1 MSHPLH
7 WPAKCMYSP
16 IGSTAGIS
24 LTQDLLPE
32 QSADILVL
40 GCGDPRN
47 ILFTLYSDLT
57 VANAPRKMDI
67 TCCDIEPA
75 ILARNILLFSLLEDG
90 TETTTLI
97 WDAFYHFK
105 INDRTASL
113 IEDQSRKI
121 YDWAEDIQSWRRSPY
136 GSFLKMVD
144 TRSLTELRRHWK
156 NYADFSS
163 RPIDR
168 RNQLL
173 KEQKELTETVAVKGD
188 SLPSSRSAGMLL
200 NVAVF
205 HMLEMFQG
213 YWQTGT
219 TSTEPSEVQ
228 NSTNLNPTF
237 CYSRSGE
244 TFNPHPGTFPQG
256 FHLVS
261 AFAPVAEDPV
271 GALPTTGSPAINKS
285 KQQFTAWCSAFRVAR
300 AANAITLR
308 FYCGDALAFCHA
320 LHELKS
326 TGNYF
331 PGLFSSAFRGT
342 QIILDELSASA
353 PSAPLTFDVIDTS
366 TLADHVGLL
375 NLLIA
380 APPLLKELPSS
391 QSVLYTNSQ
400 FRSEDGPIKSFLEHI
415 CTDIPTLSV
424 LLGISPRPYISTFS
438 AQSNIHEMIF
448 ANKNIL
454 SVSGVT
460 SDQGH
465 QYQER
470 ITWTNP
476 CSGDSHTSETFTAT
490 TFEAEDLAHLLLGM
504 YSKMFAL
511 ERSSHIVASVTP
523 SELELLSR
531 VTFNRESVAHLFKA
545 VQRRCYL
552 RNGTWDHVAKKF
564 LEICGTGDDC
574 PAEPSNYQDLCLQLH
589 LAGVF
594 TSETLRP
601 DWATK
606 SRLIPHSP
614 LFDGWESI
622 PPVVCVVLTVPRRR
636 LQIFGGEVEGV
647 NTLAM
652 QCRLITGNLDHDH
665 SSIHVIWGRCIKAR
679 DSDHMVIA
687 EDDCGLFGHS
697 NLLVTFWAS
706 ACLLDSPDVKV
717 DLRLKSTPESVI
729 ACGNILGVNLQVFST
744 SITDK
749 HHVTILRY
757 CPTVASEPLRYP
769 PSGQQPD
776 PPLPTWPGK
785 VCEAVVTKPAKR
797 HVDLLSVRFHITF
810 PEEQKSLLKGV
821 QVSAKQ
827 TSPCTMQLSIG
838 EHIHPIVFSY
848 PIQGR
853 NSRVRIARKS
863 QYVDII
869 VPVSKP
875 LDHSGYFLDPFPV
888 LGKHA
893 YTSWNIHNLNLDRL
907 PILETKTLSKL
918 YWVNPLC
925 AYQFSDSE
933 RVIRNGPRSERE
945 RPESALIYF
954 KDFIHS
960 IAMHIV
966 GEDIPLFYQ

>member
-1 MSHPLH
+1 
-7 WPAKCMYSP
+7 
-16 IGSTAGIS
+16 
-24 LTQDLLPE
+24 
-32 QSADILVL
+32 
-40 GCGDPRN
+40 
-47 ILFTLYSDLT
+47 
-57 VANAPRKMDI
+57 
-67 TCCDIEPA
+67 
-75 ILARNILLFSLLEDG
+75 
-90 TETTTLI
+90 
-97 WDAFYHFK
+97 
-105 INDRTASL
+105 
-113 IEDQSRKI
+113 
-121 YDWAEDIQSWRRSPY
+121 
-136 GSFLKMVD
+136 
-144 TRSLTELRRHWK
+144 
-156 NYADFSS
+156 
-163 RPIDR
+163 
-168 RNQLL
+168 
-173 KEQKELTETVAVKGD
+173 
-188 SLPSSRSAGMLL
+188 
-200 NVAVF
+200 
-205 HMLEMFQG
+205 
-213 YWQTGT
+213 
-219 TSTEPSEVQ
+219 
-228 NSTNLNPTF
+228 
-237 CYSRSGE
+237 
-244 TFNPHPGTFPQG
+244 
-256 FHLVS
+256 
-261 AFAPVAEDPV
+261 
-271 GALPTTGSPAINKS
+271 
-285 KQQFTAWCSAFRVAR
+285 
-300 AANAITLR
+300 
-308 FYCGDALAFCHA
+308 
-320 LHELKS
+320 
-326 TGNYF
+326 
-331 PGLFSSAFRGT
+331 
-342 QIILDELSASA
+342 
-353 PSAPLTFDVIDTS
+353 
-366 TLADHVGLL
+366 
-375 NLLIA
+375 
-380 APPLLKELPSS
+380 
-391 QSVLYTNSQ
+391 
-400 FRSEDGPIKSFLEHI
+400 
-415 CTDIPTLSV
+415 
-424 LLGISPRPYISTFS
+424 
-438 AQSNIHEMIF
+438 MIF

-749 HHVTILRY
+749 HHVTVLPY
-757 CPTVASEPLRYP
+757 CPTLASEPLRYP

-893 YTSWNIHNLNLDRL
+893 YTSWNISLFRGPRFSLGRTTGSADPAEIEEIPEEPARRL
-907 PILETKTLSKL
+907 PPLVEPRLGRPIEAGREEPVREDANVLLRMYLPLVQLIETSYLTISEAEWLHRD
-918 YWVNPLC
+918 
-925 AYQFSDSE
+925 DSF
-933 RVIRNGPRSERE
+933 RSLRDRE
-945 RPESALIYF
+945 EEQSLRTMA
-954 KDFIHS
+954 
-960 IAMHIV
+960 
-966 GEDIPLFYQ
+966 IPLAALQTVNQATEEAKGPQMDHLTDRETDQTTI